1 MASEPDVL
9 STATAGQPS
18 IRVLV
23 VDDHAL
29 YREIIL
35 DALEEEVDI
44 EVVGEAADGPAAL
57 VACQD
62 LQPDI
67 CLLDLEMPGMN
78 GVEVTRR
85 LVHQSPHT
93 KIVVLTAYDEDR
105 WIFELVQAGATGY
118 LLKEAPL
125 GEVVRAIRV
134 AWSGESLI
142 EPRVANKILRMFAS
156 LSQEAGPGRQAPSGD
171 RPGLPGRL
179 TEREVEVLSLVGKGL
194 NNRELAEHLV
204 ISETTVKSHVSNIM
218 HKLDL
223 RDRVEM
229 VLLAVNSGLIR

>member
-1 MASEPDVL
+1 METNSPHDSSFPEAHL
-9 STATAGQPS
+9 A

-29 YREIIL
+29 YREMIL
-35 DALEEEVDI
+35 DALEEEEDI
-44 EVVGEAADGPAAL
+44 EVVGEAADGPAAIQ
-57 VACQD
+57 ACQE
-62 LQPDI
+62 LLPDI

-85 LVHQSPHT
+85 LVRLCPRT

-105 WIFELVQAGATGY
+105 WIYELVQAGATGY

-125 GEVVRAIRV
+125 AEVVRALRV

-142 EPRVANKILRMFAS
+142 EPRVANKILRMFAN
-156 LSQEAGPGRQAPSGD
+156 LSQEASNGPRSRAEAEPE
-171 RPGLPGRL
+171 LLARL
-179 TEREVEVLSLVGKGL
+179 TEREVEVLRLVGRGL
-194 NNRELAEHLV
+194 NNKELAERLV
-204 ISETTVKSHVSNIM
+204 IGETTVKTHVGNVM

-229 VLLAVNSGLIR
+229 VLFAVNAGLVG